1 MFQHLIPALSTFFA
15 WPSPMFLVIGVF
27 VGMLFGILPG
37 LGGPQVLALLTPL
50 TYKMDHTAAI
60 VMMIG
65 AMSAIPL
72 SGSLA
77 AILLNMPG
85 HAPSVA
91 SSFDGYPL
99 TRQGKGG
106 YAVGASAMSAI
117 MAALIGAVILTL
129 FLPLGEKVVLA
140 FSFPE
145 FFMMALAGLSMVA
158 VISNR
163 GSIWKGMIAVVLG
176 LLIVFIGSDP
186 ITGSTRFTFG
196 NLYLYDGIS
205 IVPALIGLFAI
216 SEAFEM
222 LMQGGKLTEGVRN
235 DVRLTHVREGIFSI
249 FKNFG
254 AFIRGNLIGTFMG
267 MIPGV
272 GGAITTIVA
281 YGQTVQSSKHPER
294 FGTGEI
300 AGVIAP
306 EAANNSKDAS
316 GFIPTLIFGI
326 PSHIEMA
333 VLLGTLTVLGIN
345 PGPRLIQ
352 TDPDKVLMVIYA
364 LVAGNIL
371 TAAVVLA
378 TGGYLTKLA
387 VVSKQ
392 LLAPIIF
399 ALSIVG
405 AYALAG
411 QIGDVWVALA
421 FGILGFLM
429 DRFEFPKINVVIPLM
444 VGGLMETSFH
454 QTILAM
460 GWMGFI
466 DRPISLVLFILV
478 LLILFFAFKP
488 RKSKLQMVTK
498 EMKVG
503 GHIEDNKAD

>member
-1 MFQHLIPALSTFFA
+1 MYQHIVPALGTFFA
-15 WPSPMFLVIGVF
+15 WPAPMFLIIGVL

-50 TYKMDHTAAI
+50 TYKMDHTSAI

-117 MAALIGAVILTL
+117 LAALIGAVILTL
-129 FLPLGEKVVLA
+129 LLPLGEKVVLA

-163 GSIWKGMIAVVLG
+163 GSVWKGMIAVALG
-176 LLIVFIGSDP
+176 LMITFIGSDP

-222 LMQGGKLTEGVRN
+222 LLHGGSLTDDPQG
-235 DVRLTHVREGIFSI
+235 DVRLTGVRDGMISV

-254 AFIRGNLIGTFMG
+254 TFIRSNLIGTFMG

-294 FGTGEI
+294 FGNGEI

-364 LVAGNIL
+364 LVVGNVL
-371 TAAVVLA
+371 TAAVVLL

-387 VVSKQ
+387 LVSKK
-392 LLAPIIF
+392 LLAPVIF

-411 QIGDVWVALA
+411 KMGDVIVALV
-421 FGILGFLM
+421 FGILGFVM
-429 DRFEFPKINVVIPLM
+429 DRFCFPKINIVIPLM
-444 VGGLMETSFH
+444 VGGLMESSFH
-454 QTILAM
+454 QTLLAM
-460 GWMGFI
+460 GWKGFVT
-466 DRPISLVLFILV
+466 RPISLSLFIV
-478 LLILFFAFKP
+478 VFLILFFSFKP
-488 RKSKLQMVTK
+488 RRSKLQLARTGI
-498 EMKVG
+498 KVG
-503 GHIEDNKAD
+503 VFNEDNEAD